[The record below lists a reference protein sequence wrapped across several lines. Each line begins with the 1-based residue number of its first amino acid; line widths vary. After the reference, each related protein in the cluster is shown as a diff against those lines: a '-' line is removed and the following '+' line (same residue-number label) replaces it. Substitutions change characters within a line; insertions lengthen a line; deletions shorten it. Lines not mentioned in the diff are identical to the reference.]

1 MFTRTPFWVFFILF
15 FLTAEAYIS
24 MAFFFSTIV
33 ENRSQA
39 FTVNFS
45 VILMSMVTNMIL
57 SEPTAMKKVFF
68 NLDNPVW
75 ISIAT
80 NLFYFNPCFQFGKI
94 FGDIT
99 NIVCSRFDP

>member
-1 MFTRTPFWVFFILF
+1 MTIITGNLFEFHVFTRTPFWVFFILF

-24 MAFFFSTIV
+24 MAFFFSTVV

-68 NLDNPVW
+68 NLDNPFW

-80 NLFYFNPCFQFGKI
+80 NLFYFNPCF
-94 FGDIT
+94 
-99 NIVCSRFDP
+99 

>member
-1 MFTRTPFWVFFILF
+1 
-15 FLTAEAYIS
+15 
-24 MAFFFSTIV
+24 
-33 ENRSQA
+33 
-39 FTVNFS
+39 
-45 VILMSMVTNMIL
+45 MSMVTNMIL

-68 NLDNPVW
+68 NLDNPMW

-99 NIVCSRFDP
+99 NIVCSRFDPQSLNWVNTYKEFEYNDIFAE